1 MDYRQLVRGL
11 AAGRVLVGAALLI
24 APGAAGGRWIGDSA
38 RRPEVKVVARAFGVR
53 DLALGVGTLQALDT
67 DAPAEPWVTLG
78 MVCDA
83 ADLVAT
89 TVAVRALGAKR
100 ALPVM
105 AVAAGAAA
113 VGYLA
118 RTQVD

>member
-1 MDYRQLVRGL
+1 MDYRQLVRAL
-11 AAGRVLVGAALLI
+11 AAGRVIVGSALLL
-24 APGAAGGRWIGDSA
+24 APGAAGSRWIGDAA
-38 RRPEVKVVARAFGVR
+38 RRREVKVIARAFGVR
-53 DLALGVGTLQALDT
+53 DLALGIGTLQALDA

-78 MVCDA
+78 VLCDA

-89 TVAVRALGAKR
+89 TLALRALGVKR

-113 VGYLA
+113 AGYAA

>member
-1 MDYRQLVRGL
+1 MDHRQLVRGL
-11 AAGRVLVGAALLI
+11 ATGRVLIGATVLV
-24 APGAAGGRWIGDSA
+24 APGFSGRRWIGDTA
-38 RRPEVKVVARAFGVR
+38 RQPGASVVARAFGVR
-53 DLALGVGTLQALDT
+53 DLALGIGTLQALDA

-78 MVCDA
+78 VLCDA

-89 TVAVRALGAKR
+89 LLAVRAIGVKR

-113 VGYLA
+113 LGYVA
-118 RTQVD
+118 RTEVD